1 MRARLGTI
9 VVGLGLGAVLQ
20 RAGFASWDEIHKMF
34 TFADLR
40 LLLGFMSAVVVLFVA
55 WRIIRARGNPGW
67 SPRLLHPGVI
77 PGSILFGTG
86 WALCGACPAIALVQL
101 GEGRWLAG
109 ATLLGILIGNGLYP
123 VAHRQWFRWSARSC
137 ADN

>member
-1 MRARLGTI
+1 MRDRMGTI
-9 VVGLGLGAVLQ
+9 VCGLAFGAILDL
-20 RAGFASWDEIHKMF
+20 AGFTSWDEIHKMF

-40 LLLGFMSAVVVLFVA
+40 LLLGFAMSVAILFVA
-55 WRIIRARGNPGW
+55 WRIIAARSTPGW
-67 SPRLLHPGVI
+67 APRHLHPGVI
-77 PGSILFGTG
+77 PGSLIFGAG

-109 ATLLGILIGNGLYP
+109 ASLAGILVGNALYP
-123 VAHRQWFRWSARSC
+123 AVHRRWFRWSPGSC